1 MKIKYNILSP
11 LLMTMLAI
19 CCLWVVTDMAYGV
32 RMLELGA
39 SAWFDR
45 IKALALIMINVI
57 LASLFFNSLAT
68 IFFDRNK
75 ENKLL
80 PKIIEYFW
88 VILFIIVTLNISLY
102 VIIIFINETTYRW
115 GEALLIN
122 ATALPIFLFY
132 YTSIRNTILNKH
144 YTEKIIQ
151 LEKLKVDQLDAELK
165 LLRSQYHPHFLF
177 NALNTVYFQIDEENE
192 AAIESIELL
201 SDLLRYQLYDIN
213 TKVTIKQEVDYLQT
227 YIQFQQLRM
236 TERLK
241 FESSFDMNQKDQK
254 IHPLLFQPLLE
265 NAFKYVGGD
274 YLIQVQMQ
282 QKDSTV
288 HFMARNTIIP
298 DTDKK
303 EKSGIGIE
311 NLRKRLN
318 LLYPGKHRLDITND
332 GTYFTVN
339 LFIDLSE

>member
-1 MKIKYNILSP
+1 MKIKYNFLSP

-19 CCLWVVTDMAYGV
+19 CCLWIVTDMAYGV
-32 RMLELGA
+32 RMWELGA
-39 SAWFDR
+39 SAWFNR
-45 IKALALIMINVI
+45 IKALTLIMINVI
-57 LASLFFNSLAT
+57 LASLFFNSLANV
-68 IFFDRNK
+68 FFDKNK

-80 PKIIEYFW
+80 PKIMEYFW
-88 VILFIIVTLNISLY
+88 VILFIVVTLNISLY

-213 TKVTIKQEVDYLQT
+213 TKVTIKQEIDYLQT

-241 FESSFDMNQKDQK
+241 FESSFDLNLKEQK

-282 QKDSTV
+282 QEDSAV
-288 HFMARNTIIP
+288 HFMAKNSTIP
-298 DTDKK
+298 DTDPKGRT
-303 EKSGIGIE
+303 GIGIE

-318 LLYPGKHRLDITND
+318 LLYPGKYRLDITNNE
-332 GTYFTVN
+332 TYFTVN

>member
-1 MKIKYNILSP
+1 MKIKYNFLSP

-19 CCLWVVTDMAYGV
+19 CCLWIVTDMAYGV
-32 RMLELGA
+32 RMWELTT

-45 IKALALIMINVI
+45 IKALALILINIV
-57 LASLFFNSLAT
+57 LASLFFKRLAN

-75 ENKLL
+75 ENKLF
-80 PKIIEYFW
+80 PKVIEYFL
-88 VILFIIVTLNISLY
+88 VILFIVITLNISLY
-102 VIIIFINETTYRW
+102 IIIIFINETTYRW

-132 YTSIRNTILNKH
+132 YTSIRNNILTGH

-151 LEKLKVDQLDAELK
+151 LEKLKVDQLETELK

-213 TKVTIKQEVDYLQT
+213 TKVTIKQEIDYLQT

-236 TERLK
+236 TDRLK
-241 FESSFDMNQKDQK
+241 FESSFDMNLKEQK
-254 IHPLLFQPLLE
+254 IDPLLFQPLLE